1 MPVFR
6 MKAPKE
12 PDDVLAKS
20 REANKTEAAQA
31 EPAHPANFRFTADT
45 VSALSPA
52 SVLQLQRTVGNQAVT
67 KLLAA
72 QPAEQATEAGQPS
85 IQRSLG
91 QEEEELELPCP
102 GSKIR
107 SGGQGKGEGTGG
119 GKGPI
124 GYPKDEE
131 W

>member
-1 MPVFR
+1 MPIFR
-6 MKAPKE
+6 MKTPKE
-12 PDDVLAKS
+12 PEDVLAKS
-20 REANKTEAAQA
+20 REAKKTEVAQA
-31 EPAHPANFRFTADT
+31 EPARPANFRFTPDM

-52 SVLQLQRTVGNQAVT
+52 NVLHLQRTAGNRAVEQ
-67 KLLAA
+67 LLAP
-72 QPAEQATEAGQPS
+72 QPEEQTTEAGQPS
-85 IQRSLG
+85 IQRSLDL
-91 QEEEELELPCP
+91 EEEELELPCP

-107 SGGQGKGEGTGG
+107 SGGQGRGEGIGE

>member
-1 MPVFR
+1 MSVCR
-6 MKAPKE
+6 MKTSKE
-12 PDDVLAKS
+12 PEDVLKQG
-20 REANKTEAAQA
+20 REAKKTEAAQPELA
-31 EPAHPANFRFTADT
+31 YPANFRPTADA

-52 SVLQLQRTVGNQAVT
+52 GVLQFQRTAGNRAVEQ
-67 KLLAA
+67 LLAP
-72 QPAEQATEAGQPS
+72 QPVEQTTEADEPS
-85 IQRSLG
+85 IQRSLDQG
-91 QEEEELELPCP
+91 EEELELPCP

-107 SGGQGKGEGTGG
+107 SSGQGRGEGTGE